1 MCWNKGNL
9 SGDSLCYIGSP
20 FGLDL
25 EWNSDL
31 RELSLGS
38 QCLWGSDPGQT
49 YPPEAELEEARERL
63 LTPVTLPPL
72 DVWGLRRGKGPRSP
86 SPAVFPLGDH
96 GCPPQRSLSL
106 VPGTLFWVCGRNR
119 KENRFLGSGAI
130 EHSKLMVQGRG
141 LRFHSPPLGHSPDL
155 NF

>member
-119 KENRFLGSGAI
+119 KENKIPRQWGHRALQTYGPGQRPEIPFPAPRTLAGS
-130 EHSKLMVQGRG
+130 
-141 LRFHSPPLGHSPDL
+141 
-155 NF
+155 